1 MCFQEASGLQA
12 STMLQRGR
20 AWGAGLCLI
29 LCPVVCPLAGAK
41 SCPLQIH
48 HLLFF
53 LQDLGI
59 TKVGH
64 MKRILQAIKEL
75 SNLP

>member
-1 MCFQEASGLQA
+1 MKDPSKDHALAAS
-12 STMLQRGR
+12 MRR
-20 AWGAGLCLI
+20 AGLCNLVLHTAACSRQGLVPYVHI
-29 LCPVVCPLAGAK
+29 SSPL
-41 SCPLQIH
+41 SS
-48 HLLFF
+48 

-75 SNLP
+75 SNPP

>member
-1 MCFQEASGLQA
+1 MGSWAVPHLPPCGLSTSRSLGLPPASA
-12 STMLQRGR
+12 S
-20 AWGAGLCLI
+20 
-29 LCPVVCPLAGAK
+29 PPL
-41 SCPLQIH
+41 S
-48 HLLFF
+48 F

>member
-1 MCFQEASGLQA
+1 MGSWALH
-12 STMLQRGR
+12 
-20 AWGAGLCLI
+20 
-29 LCPVVCPLAGAK
+29 PCPLPHSSRASK
-41 SCPLQIH
+41 SRELPPYVHISSPLS
-48 HLLFF
+48 F

-75 SNLP
+75 SNPP